1 MALRIVRTACLLVA
15 GGVVMVGCSSPIPA
29 PAAATPT
36 PGLGDALRQE
46 LGTLQTCLEASTTAL
61 SEANAVCYEGFSYTL
76 DGYTWP
82 SAVSQAGGHAACR
95 RLDACNVPQWHKHL
109 QMQRRLDHVQHR
121 SGSAAQL
128 CPLTSAVCRYALQV
142 RRALAHAC

>member
-1 MALRIVRTACLLVA
+1 MALRIVRAACLLIA
-15 GGVVMVGCSSPIPA
+15 GGVVIVGCSSPIPA

-82 SAVSQAGGHAACR
+82 SSVAQREAALRADGLTLATC
-95 RLDACNVPQWHKHL
+95 L
-109 QMQRRLDHVQHR
+109 
-121 SGSAAQL
+121 SG
-128 CPLTSAVCRYALQV
+128 TSASTCSSD
-142 RRALAHAC
+142 LATFNTDRDQLLSSVP

>member
-82 SAVSQAGGHAACR
+82 SSVGEREATLRADGLTLATCLSGTSISKCSADLTTFNTDRDQ
-95 RLDACNVPQWHKHL
+95 LLSSVP
-109 QMQRRLDHVQHR
+109 
-121 SGSAAQL
+121 
-128 CPLTSAVCRYALQV
+128 
-142 RRALAHAC
+142 

>member
-1 MALRIVRTACLLVA
+1 
-15 GGVVMVGCSSPIPA
+15 MVGCSSPIPA

-82 SAVSQAGGHAACR
+82 SSVGQREAALRADGLTLATC
-95 RLDACNVPQWHKHL
+95 L
-109 QMQRRLDHVQHR
+109 
-121 SGSAAQL
+121 SG
-128 CPLTSAVCRYALQV
+128 TSASTCSSD
-142 RRALAHAC
+142 LATFNTDRDQLLSSVP

>member
-61 SEANAVCYEGFSYTL
+61 SEANAVCYQGFSYTL

-82 SAVSQAGGHAACR
+82 SSVGQREAALRADGLTLATC
-95 RLDACNVPQWHKHL
+95 L
-109 QMQRRLDHVQHR
+109 
-121 SGSAAQL
+121 SG
-128 CPLTSAVCRYALQV
+128 TSASTCSSD
-142 RRALAHAC
+142 LATFNTDRDQLLSSVP